1 VNKVQVHYLDQDE
14 YKDIPLLKME
24 DNMNNGLPFY
34 IRKYQLSGASV
45 YIHRHE
51 YMQINYIA
59 NGKGKHS
66 INKKNFDIVKGDIFV
81 IPPYIPHSI
90 YNGGSGTIEVYEF
103 EFIPE
108 FINQNF
114 DCIENAVTF
123 LDFAYIEPFLV
134 SENMVSPRLNL
145 VGGVQIETETILNEV
160 LAEYMQRKSGF
171 ALLIKSLL
179 LKLLIILGREFTK
192 NLNESDDH
200 MLFDSHRETIFK
212 AIDYINRNF
221 DKPISIEE
229 VSRISFLSRSYFSY
243 LFKSITSKTFVEY
256 LNSIRIS
263 KAMELLRSSNKK
275 VLEIALEVGFNN
287 VNHFNKIFRLS
298 VGSTPLQYKKM

>member
-1 VNKVQVHYLDQDE
+1 MQVHYLDQDE

-160 LAEYMQRKSGF
+160 LTEYMQRKSGF

>member
-1 VNKVQVHYLDQDE
+1 MQVHYLDQDE